1 MEIAQTADYALRVLL
16 ELERQD
22 GQSINA
28 LAELLGVSRSATQR
42 ILTTLRDRALVLR
55 DHGGKYFLGPGLIAL
70 GQHIA
75 HDLTIAAGPLLR
87 ELSDSTGETIVLSA
101 PMGDV
106 AEVVASS
113 LGTSGPLRIDYQTG
127 FRHPLTT
134 GASGLAILAFS
145 DPVGGRSSL
154 VPEVAE
160 QLDLIRQRG
169 YAETSGEIRPD
180 MAGLAVPV
188 FAGDDLLG
196 SLALI
201 APAGRYAGADCYLD
215 RLHAAAHHIG
225 GSFHTEQ
232 PQRDHEETRA

>member
-16 ELERQD
+16 ELERRD

-70 GQHIA
+70 GQHIP
-75 HDLTIAAGPLLR
+75 HDLTIAGGPLLR
-87 ELSDSTGETIVLSA
+87 ELSETTGETIVLSA

-106 AEVVASS
+106 AVVVASS
-113 LGTSGPLRIDYQTG
+113 PGTSGPLRIDYQTG
-127 FRHPLTT
+127 FRQPLTT

-145 DPVGGRSSL
+145 DPDTRPPLAS
-154 VPEVAE
+154 EVAE
-160 QLDLIRQRG
+160 KLNIIRQRG
-169 YAETSGEIRPD
+169 YAETTGEIRPD
-180 MAGLAVPV
+180 MAGVAVPV
-188 FAGDDLLG
+188 FAGDELMG

-201 APAGRYAGADCYLD
+201 APAGRYAGGDQYLSRLQAVARRIGASVHIEHLPLPD
-215 RLHAAAHHIG
+215 R
-225 GSFHTEQ
+225 
-232 PQRDHEETRA
+232 EETPA